1 MTTSTH
7 TTATFTPDQP
17 YSFEYDVQIF
27 DTDCYGVIWHGA
39 YVKWLEMGR
48 VDMLKHLGIDLKQMS
63 DAHDIVFP
71 VVEQNTRFRASGRF
85 GDRVRL
91 TTTFTLDGYKFFFT
105 QQVVALPGRQR
116 PAEQLLIEAQ
126 TTVVMVNLEGRLYR
140 KLPDI
145 LYKLL
150 LGDG

>member
-48 VDMLKHLGIDLKQMS
+48 VDMLKHLDIDLKQMS

-71 VVEQNTRFRASGRF
+71 LSSKTRAF
-85 GDRVRL
+85 GPL
-91 TTTFTLDGYKFFFT
+91 A
-105 QQVVALPGRQR
+105 ALATACG
-116 PAEQLLIEAQ
+116 
-126 TTVVMVNLEGRLYR
+126 
-140 KLPDI
+140 
-145 LYKLL
+145 
-150 LGDG
+150 